1 MSAVEILVALAI
13 LVGLAGIVVPI
24 LPGVVLIVVALGV
37 WALAEGSAAGW
48 GVFAIAVTV
57 IALGQYLKY
66 AIPGHQLKASGVP
79 NRSLVA
85 GGLLGIVGFFVVPV
99 VGLFVGFVL
108 GIYASEYQRIGG
120 RAAWPSTRAALRAVG
135 WSILIELAAALVAT
149 TVWIAGVIAI

>member
-1 MSAVEILVALAI
+1 MSAVEVLVALAI

-66 AIPGHQLKASGVP
+66 AIPGQQLKASGVP

-149 TVWIAGVIAI
+149 AVWIAGVIAT